1 MYNLVLENTR
11 RVKPEPLHAKVEQHE
26 QVSETLTGTRV
37 LEDVQTVHALGLRR
51 KIKDAHE
58 VLLAM
63 GNVWLLLPWSNLENM
78 GVLITNYST
87 LDMSNLY

>member
-1 MYNLVLENTR
+1 MYKLYHV
-11 RVKPEPLHAKVEQHE
+11 
-26 QVSETLTGTRV
+26 
-37 LEDVQTVHALGLRR
+37 LGLRR